1 MSSNVPVITTSERTC
16 FRRCP
21 QKWWWRYRM
30 GLVPRGEMADAL
42 WFGIGVHEALA
53 KWYRKGRQRGPRP
66 ATTFEKWCG
75 EEERAIRANYADR
88 DKEWFD
94 KPKFEDAKELGIS
107 MLESYVDKYGKDDN
121 WNVIAI
127 ERQFKVTVT
136 SHGEAVAEFVSTW
149 DGVYEDLEDGLVKLM
164 EHKTATAIQ
173 TAYLELD
180 DQGGAYWAVAGAVLR
195 AEGVLGPTEN
205 ISEITYNF
213 LRKSRQDERP
223 QNEAGLYLNLD
234 GSVSKKQP
242 PPYFVRE
249 PVERIPAEQK
259 TQMQRLADEV
269 TVMNAMRDG
278 TLPITKSTTKDCTF
292 CEFFLMCKMHEHGDK
307 GWESVMRSEY
317 FQRNP
322 YDRYEKSA

>member
-1 MSSNVPVITTSERTC
+1 
-16 FRRCP
+16 
-21 QKWWWRYRM
+21 M

-66 ATTFEKWCG
+66 ATTFEKWCD
-75 EEERAIRANYADR
+75 EEERAIRANYSDR

-94 KPKFEDAKELGIS
+94 KPKFEDAKELGIV
-107 MLESYVDKYGKDDN
+107 MLEAYVDKYGKDDN

-127 ERQFKVTVT
+127 ERQFRITVT
-136 SHGEAVAEFVSTW
+136 NHGEPVAEFVSTW
-149 DGVYEDLEDGLVKLM
+149 DGVYEDLEDGLIKLM

-213 LRKSRQDERP
+213 LRKSKQDERP
-223 QNEAGLYLNLD
+223 TNEAGLYLNLD

-249 PVERIPAEQK
+249 PVERIPAEQR

-278 TLPITKSTTKDCTF
+278 TLPITKNTNKDCTF

-322 YDRYEKSA
+322 YDRYHKAA